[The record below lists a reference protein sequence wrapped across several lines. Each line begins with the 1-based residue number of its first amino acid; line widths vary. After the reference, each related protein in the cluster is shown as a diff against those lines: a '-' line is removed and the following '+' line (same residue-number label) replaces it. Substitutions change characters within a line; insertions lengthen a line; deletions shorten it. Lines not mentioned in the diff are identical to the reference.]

1 MASFILRPTVS
12 AIHIFNDTIISRS
25 EEFERQ
31 RYSNMSDMIISEVI
45 PIYTDPDGR
54 MRVTGTRVLLDLIV
68 EAYGRGE
75 TPEHIVQMYPT
86 LKLDQVFLALG
97 YYMRHR
103 ADVDTYIRRM
113 DDQAE
118 DLRQKWETEYPPNV
132 TRAELQKR
140 LQAKRNVSE

>member
-1 MASFILRPTVS
+1 
-12 AIHIFNDTIISRS
+12 
-25 EEFERQ
+25 
-31 RYSNMSDMIISEVI
+31 MSDMIISEVI
-45 PIYTDPDGR
+45 PIYTDPNGR

-118 DLRQKWETEYPPNV
+118 DLRQKWEAEYPPNV